1 MTNKN
6 IVFEEK
12 YSKYIEPLYG
22 DTRNEN
28 DDNLLLED
36 NILPHSMSI
45 PSVERINLTH
55 LDTYTIDP
63 EGCTDADDAFSI
75 SESGNKLNLA
85 IHIAD
90 PTEFINMNSMLWKDI
105 ENRMVTKYP
114 SNRKPL
120 HMLPTK
126 IIQQSS
132 LMDNEYGN
140 LKLAITVNSEIDKT
154 TFLPIGEQKLYFSK
168 VFVPKS
174 NNFTYNEAANR
185 IESLKELSY
194 GIKISRALQKRRGL
208 ETIGIKLN
216 ELNNSILNY
225 NDKEPFLYICSDE
238 EREMKHMI
246 AEFAIFANSFIGEYF
261 KKHFD
266 NNGIFRTCDAS
277 ELNTIQSGHG
287 TLTGEQLIHE
297 IVLNGIQAN
306 YEHTASSHD
315 LVGAQEYTHFTS
327 PIRRASD
334 CICHYLLKYIY
345 IKHNENYTIDNP
357 INEHAIV
364 QMPFTIEKL
373 KLLSERC
380 LAITKQ
386 MKKIQYK
393 DNKFRYIQAINLMLQ
408 SDFEVVNIEYYITS
422 YKEPFLNLIINK
434 INHHYVYIS
443 YTLKLNISQYL
454 HQPRIVHHL
463 PITFV
468 NVPGKF
474 DMGTIPEL
482 DTSIMRYFSC
492 I

>member
-1 MTNKN
+1 
-6 IVFEEK
+6 
-12 YSKYIEPLYG
+12 
-22 DTRNEN
+22 
-28 DDNLLLED
+28 
-36 NILPHSMSI
+36 
-45 PSVERINLTH
+45 
-55 LDTYTIDP
+55 
-63 EGCTDADDAFSI
+63 
-75 SESGNKLNLA
+75 
-85 IHIAD
+85 
-90 PTEFINMNSMLWKDI
+90 MN
-105 ENRMVTKYP
+105 
-114 SNRKPL
+114 
-120 HMLPTK
+120 
-126 IIQQSS
+126 
-132 LMDNEYGN
+132 
-140 LKLAITVNSEIDKT
+140 
-154 TFLPIGEQKLYFSK
+154 
-168 VFVPKS
+168 
-174 NNFTYNEAANR
+174 
-185 IESLKELSY
+185 
-194 GIKISRALQKRRGL
+194 
-208 ETIGIKLN
+208 
-216 ELNNSILNY
+216 
-225 NDKEPFLYICSDE
+225 
-238 EREMKHMI
+238 
-246 AEFAIFANSFIGEYF
+246 
-261 KKHFD
+261 
-266 NNGIFRTCDAS
+266 
-277 ELNTIQSGHG
+277 G

-297 IVLNGIQAN
+297 IVFNGIQAN

-380 LAITKQ
+380 LAVTKQ

-393 DNKFRYIQAINLMLQ
+393 DNKFRYIQAINLMLH

-434 INHHYVYIS
+434 INNHFVYIS